1 MIVIVDY
8 GIGNVGSI
16 LNMMRKIGAE
26 ATISAEPAD
35 IQAARK
41 LVLAGVGAFDAGM
54 QSLVATGL
62 IPLLERKVLRE
73 EVPILGICL
82 GLQLFGTG
90 SDEGTSSGLGWIDA
104 TSERFKFPDGN
115 SHLRIP
121 HIGWNTVT
129 ATGPSELLEHMDE
142 ERRFYF
148 VHSYHLR
155 CAEPEDV
162 VATTHYGYDFPAV
175 VKKRNIMGT
184 QFHPEKSHRY
194 GLQLLKNF
202 LAMS

>member
-1 MIVIVDY
+1 
-8 GIGNVGSI
+8 
-16 LNMMRKIGAE
+16 
-26 ATISAEPAD
+26 
-35 IQAARK
+35 
-41 LVLAGVGAFDAGM
+41 
-54 QSLVATGL
+54 
-62 IPLLERKVLRE
+62 
-73 EVPILGICL
+73 
-82 GLQLFGTG
+82 
-90 SDEGTSSGLGWIDA
+90 
-104 TSERFKFPDGN
+104 
-115 SHLRIP
+115 
-121 HIGWNTVT
+121 
-129 ATGPSELLEHMDE
+129 MDE